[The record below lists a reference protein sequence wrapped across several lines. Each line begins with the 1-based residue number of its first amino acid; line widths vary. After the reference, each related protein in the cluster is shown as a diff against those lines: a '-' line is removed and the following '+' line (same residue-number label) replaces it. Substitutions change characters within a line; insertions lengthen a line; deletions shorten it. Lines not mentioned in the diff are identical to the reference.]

1 MRDGWDFDGS
11 TSLLST
17 SRILLHAPS
26 RPDSTSNCSSAQA
39 KPPSPTSST
48 HSLQHHRYPVDHS
61 CVAAETRPQIHRRP
75 KPSTFRTFDNGR
87 ESTPQ
92 TSVFDQDQ
100 SEPAFQEHRQS
111 NILYRIETRT
121 PTPFGAS
128 AFHTHKLPSPVPDGR
143 SSTSSTHQTAGRPF
157 LPRCR
162 TYGSL
167 LESSD

>member
-1 MRDGWDFDGS
+1 MAGTLMGLPASSQPLAFCY
-11 TSLLST
+11 THALALTVLAIALPLKLSLPLPLPPHT
-17 SRILLHAPS
+17 HCNTIAILLTILALLQ
-26 RPDSTSNCSSAQA
+26 RRDRKST
-39 KPPSPTSST
+39 
-48 HSLQHHRYPVDHS
+48 VD
-61 CVAAETRPQIHRRP
+61 P

-92 TSVFDQDQ
+92 TSVFEQDR

-121 PTPFGAS
+121 PTPIRAS
-128 AFHTHKLPSPVPDGR
+128 AFHTDKLPSPVPDGR
-143 SSTSSTHQTAGRPF
+143 SSTSSTQQTAGRPF